1 MTFSKN
7 NEMILNEKYLIITD
21 LYLIICSSINEKNKT
36 RVIID
41 FYSLLNNIENI
52 IDFNTENKNKE
63 NLSCFELT
71 WEKNSPSKYSYSIC
85 TEPEERREIM
95 DLLITRKIK
104 LISKFKYFYYEQ
116 MNDIE
121 DLKKVSEIKEK
132 IFSKFNDETTFN
144 SLSFIYQK
152 IIELYSMKND
162 DGYQPYMNK
171 LKNLIINYDNT
182 QKGK

>member
-162 DGYQPYMNK
+162 DGFQPYMKK
-171 LKNLIINYDNT
+171 LKDLIVNFDTNH
-182 QKGK
+182 KEK

>member
-71 WEKNSPSKYSYSIC
+71 
-85 TEPEERREIM
+85 
-95 DLLITRKIK
+95 
-104 LISKFKYFYYEQ
+104 
-116 MNDIE
+116 
-121 DLKKVSEIKEK
+121 
-132 IFSKFNDETTFN
+132 
-144 SLSFIYQK
+144 
-152 IIELYSMKND
+152 
-162 DGYQPYMNK
+162 
-171 LKNLIINYDNT
+171 
-182 QKGK
+182 